1 MSAVGDLKQQL
12 GIVSDLHAATAVL
25 EWDQETYMPPG
36 SIEARAEQLTTLAR
50 LSHEKFTSEAIGRLL
65 EAAAREL
72 GGGPFDVTSPDDGL
86 VDLDPC

>member
-50 LSHEKFTSEAIGRLL
+50 LSHEKFTSEAIGRS
-65 EAAAREL
+65 
-72 GGGPFDVTSPDDGL
+72 TSRL
-86 VDLDPC
+86 WW